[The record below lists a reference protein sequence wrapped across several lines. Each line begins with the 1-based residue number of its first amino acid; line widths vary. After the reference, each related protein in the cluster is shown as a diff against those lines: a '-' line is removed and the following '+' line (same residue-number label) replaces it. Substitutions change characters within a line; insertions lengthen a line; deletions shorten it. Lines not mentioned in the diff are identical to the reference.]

1 MSSFYQTY
9 DLTKEERLQAE
20 LYQKT
25 YPEEMEKQ
33 KILDEKKKKNLRR
46 ILKQREQFIRREEQK
61 KQLLIEWKRFD
72 SHNLNK

>member
-9 DLTKEERLQAE
+9 DLIQEERLQAE

-46 ILKQREQFIRREEQK
+46 ILKQCEEFIRREEQK
-61 KQLLIEWKRFD
+61 KQLLIEWK
-72 SHNLNK
+72 